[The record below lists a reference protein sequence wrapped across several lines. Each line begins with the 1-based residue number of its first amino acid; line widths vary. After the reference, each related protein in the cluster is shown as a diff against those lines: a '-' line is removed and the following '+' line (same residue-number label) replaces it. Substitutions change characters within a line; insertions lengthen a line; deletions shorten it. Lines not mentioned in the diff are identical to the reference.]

1 MTLISCCLCAAA
13 LTTPTWPS
21 KPFKVEAV
29 PLPAA
34 SVTNF
39 SAWSQVP
46 STALMPCGGRFIY
59 RNETRVRFAWTA
71 DALCFFFEA
80 KDDDV
85 LHDAPARTD
94 QLFCFGDTVELFV
107 KRPEERSYWEFHF
120 AASGRN
126 GAIRFPSRG
135 KRMPWCVKYLPF
147 EGLVQ
152 KTEIDGTLN
161 DDTDRD
167 RGWRAIVCLPW
178 KSLGV
183 AKATAGDRLRVQV
196 ASVAYSLYA
205 DGDEK
210 SHLYSRDG
218 AQSDPHALEDW
229 CELEL
234 KP

>member
-1 MTLISCCLCAAA
+1 MTIASSLLVAAMTA
-13 LTTPTWPS
+13 SGWPTA
-21 KPFKVEAV
+21 PFKVAAV
-29 PLPAA
+29 PLPSAA
-34 SVTNF
+34 ATNF
-39 SAWSQVP
+39 SAWSAVP
-46 STALMPCGGRFIY
+46 STALMPCGGRFVY
-59 RNETRVRFAWTA
+59 RNETHVRFAWT
-71 DALCFFFEA
+71 DEALYFAFEA

-85 LHDAPARTD
+85 LHAAPEKTD

-107 KRPEERSYWEFHF
+107 KRPDDRAYWELHF
-120 AASGRN
+120 SASGRN

-135 KRMPWCVKYLPF
+135 KRMPWFVKYVPF
-147 EGLVQ
+147 EGLCQ

-161 DDTDRD
+161 DDSDRD
-167 RGWRAIVCLPW
+167 RGWRAICRIPW

-183 AKATAGDRLRVQV
+183 DAVAVGEKLRVQV

-210 SHLYSRDG
+210 SLLYSKDG

-234 KP
+234 RP